1 LEETGGLKSPKSKAA
16 PPKPAPFRVPP
27 PPTTKEDGGVGME
40 GSEKQTEKDEV
51 SKTNGTAA
59 SEGEEGT
66 PAKADSMPDGVSK
79 EVTDEA
85 TEQGSTG
92 TENAGQSVPNVLYKV
107 VASHPYEGE
116 DEDELSFD
124 KGTIV
129 LVIPYDDPEDEV
141 SVRYLD
147 RGLGHF

>member
-1 LEETGGLKSPKSKAA
+1 
-16 PPKPAPFRVPP
+16 
-27 PPTTKEDGGVGME
+27 ME
-40 GSEKQTEKDEV
+40 GKGPRK
-51 SKTNGTAA
+51 K
-59 SEGEEGT
+59 
-66 PAKADSMPDGVSK
+66 GVSFPDYDC
-79 EVTDEA
+79 V
-85 TEQGSTG
+85 
-92 TENAGQSVPNVLYKV
+92 VIVLFQV

>member
-1 LEETGGLKSPKSKAA
+1 M
-16 PPKPAPFRVPP
+16 R
-27 PPTTKEDGGVGME
+27 
-40 GSEKQTEKDEV
+40 
-51 SKTNGTAA
+51 NGW
-59 SEGEEGT
+59 ERPQEEGCFF
-66 PAKADSMPDGVSK
+66 PWLWLWLCVAI
-79 EVTDEA
+79 
-85 TEQGSTG
+85 
-92 TENAGQSVPNVLYKV
+92 VLFQV

-147 RGLGHF
+147 GGLGLNFSFLNSLTF